1 MSIIKKNIYLIS
13 CFVVTAIVAIF
24 NLLSSSYTSST
35 INELMEDV
43 HGSEAYYT
51 NWNVAV
57 IVLMS
62 VLILTATV
70 CMLFNTY
77 QVNSKPN
84 KITQLILFITNI
96 VVTVL
101 TIFFICFVVF
111 RRCKYD
117 YMLSIEQEVK
127 TMDANNYV
135 CDTMYTKCF
144 AINMIACISNLVMSA
159 LSCASYNSDTALDKE
174 ELDEDENSI
183 VKGEIQ
189 KLKKQLELEDLKTEY
204 AKLYK
209 KLNNEKAPSQNEKSE
224 DEQNSNAKSK

>member
-1 MSIIKKNIYLIS
+1 
-13 CFVVTAIVAIF
+13 
-24 NLLSSSYTSST
+24 
-35 INELMEDV
+35 
-43 HGSEAYYT
+43 
-51 NWNVAV
+51 
-57 IVLMS
+57 
-62 VLILTATV
+62 
-70 CMLFNTY
+70 
-77 QVNSKPN
+77 
-84 KITQLILFITNI
+84 
-96 VVTVL
+96 
-101 TIFFICFVVF
+101 
-111 RRCKYD
+111 
-117 YMLSIEQEVK
+117 
-127 TMDANNYV
+127 MDANNYV

-159 LSCASYNSDTALDKE
+159 LSCASYISDTALDKE